1 MRREKKKR
9 NRRKVVIF
17 RAVSPKEMAN
27 QLSCILYLH
36 GVGMFIVSS
45 LIYWFNML
53 LCEILKKK
61 EEKGEVGR
69 GRRDGKKIGRKMEGN
84 EVRKKVNKKK
94 GMKQII
100 ITARASS
107 QYEPG

>member
-1 MRREKKKR
+1 M
-9 NRRKVVIF
+9 IF

-53 LCEILKKK
+53 LSEILKKK
-61 EEKGEVGR
+61 KKKREREGER
-69 GRRDGKKIGRKMEGN
+69 WKKDRKKDGKE
-84 EVRKKVNKKK
+84 
-94 GMKQII
+94 
-100 ITARASS
+100 SS
-107 QYEPG
+107 T